1 MKLSNTNVTKN
12 DEIRSSMIVDIL
24 IGTFSILVVGI
35 MVYEITKE
43 RRKKK

>member
-12 DEIRSSMIVDIL
+12 DEIRSSRIVDIL
-24 IGTFSILVVGI
+24 IGTFSILVVRI